1 MSYPDDHRKH
11 EAFCETRCRWT
22 ARSAT
27 PEGAKVLAEHHTRQS
42 RTEQLAAGGPTSG
55 IGHKTGVREVRR

>member
-1 MSYPDDHRKH
+1 MSYPDDHRGH
-11 EAFCETRCRWT
+11 EAYCETRCAWT

-27 PEGAKVLAEHHTRQS
+27 PEGALVLAEHHTRQT

-55 IGHKTGVREVRR
+55 IGHRAATREVSR